1 MIGITPDIVDDT
13 LNVQICELSFCFAFQ
28 MFYYSTRIFEDAK
41 VGKPIYATIGT
52 GVVNTVFTIVSV
64 SYSTTLQ
71 ITNLYSNDE
80 KSVKTKTKAPQNK
93 TVLIFRAQTVNVK

>member
-1 MIGITPDIVDDT
+1 M
-13 LNVQICELSFCFAFQ
+13 QICELSLCFAVQ
-28 MFYYSTRIFEDAK
+28 VFYFSTRIF
-41 VGKPIYATIGT
+41 GKAGVEQPIYATIGT
-52 GVVNTVFTIVSV
+52 GVVNTVFTVVSV

-80 KSVKTKTKAPQNK
+80 KSVKTKAPQNK